1 MSTQRLE
8 IFHITREIVRI
19 EIGIIGNQAFV
30 KALGDLCGAVIIFL
44 LTLNFYYGPPAQ
56 LYSPALFSSL
66 WKDRISMSF
75 ICSRL

>member
-44 LTLNFYYGPPAQ
+44 PSTINFYHVLLAQ
-56 LYSPALFSSL
+56 
-66 WKDRISMSF
+66 
-75 ICSRL
+75 